1 MRISEAATQCGL
13 SIDTIRFYERSGLL
27 PPIERGRDGQRR
39 FSAVDV
45 DWLTLLASLRGT
57 GMSMKTMRHFAGLYR
72 QGDATIPERKKVLLD
87 HARHLERQRD
97 ALDRCADILAYKLKR
112 YDEIAEKAP

>member
-1 MRISEAATQCGL
+1 MRISEASTQSGL

-27 PPIERGRDGQRR
+27 PPVERGPDGRRR

-57 GMSMKTMRHFAGLYR
+57 GMPMKTMRHFADLYR
-72 QGDATIPERKKVLLD
+72 QGDKTVPQRREVLLE
-87 HARHLERQRD
+87 HANHLERQRN
-97 ALDRCADILAYKLKR
+97 ALDRCAEILTYKLKR
-112 YDEIAEKAP
+112 YDEITEDAV